1 MIFKPSPQQ
10 LNRTFGTPKAMEITR
25 SVVTGLMTGSQMPS
39 GSPENRAWNR
49 AYDRLYLACAD
60 FVVGYVKR
68 KFPYFNDADS
78 QDVLMD
84 TLVRLRHNVSSQ
96 VRKGNFDPD
105 QVKLE
110 AWVMKI
116 CFQAAV
122 DLRRKSSKRRGEF
135 SIDAA
140 NLKNEEGSFHEVFG
154 EEDQVMNWWLE
165 SEESEEQSG
174 KAGELMKALEELGG
188 RTQRML
194 AIFIDIL
201 SGAKP
206 VEIAERHG
214 VSRGT
219 VDNIKYELTWQLNTI
234 LKKMDDGM
242 PMIEAVMSTPAKP
255 PKKSKEH

>member
-1 MIFKPSPQQ
+1 MRFTPTSHQ
-10 LNRTFGTPKAMEITR
+10 LTRTYGIPKTMDITK

-60 FVVGYVKR
+60 FVVGYVRR
-68 KFPYFNDADS
+68 KFPYFNDADA

-105 QVKLE
+105 QVNLE
-110 AWVMKI
+110 SWVMKI

-122 DLRRKSSKRRGEF
+122 DLRRKSTKRRGEF

-140 NLKNEEGSFHEVFG
+140 NLEDEEGSFHELLG

-165 SEESEEQSG
+165 SEQTADQSG
-174 KAGELMKALEELGG
+174 KAGELMTALEELGG
-188 RTQRML
+188 RTKKML
-194 AIFIDIL
+194 AIFVDIL
-201 SGAKP
+201 RGGKP

-234 LKKMDDGM
+234 LRRMDDGK

-255 PKKSKEH
+255 PKKSKDK

>member
-1 MIFKPSPQQ
+1 MSFNPSQRQ
-10 LNRTFGTPKAMEITR
+10 LHRTNKNPKTMEIAR
-25 SVVTGLMTGSQMPS
+25 SVVTGLMAGSQMPS

-68 KFPYFNDADS
+68 KFPYFNDADA

-110 AWVMKI
+110 AWVMKL

-122 DLRRKSSKRRGEF
+122 DLRRKGNKRRGEF
-135 SIDAA
+135 SIDAV
-140 NLKNEEGSFHEVFG
+140 NLDNDEGSLHEVFG

-165 SEESEEQSG
+165 SEQTADQSG

-194 AIFIDIL
+194 SIFVDIL
-201 SGAKP
+201 RGEKP

-242 PMIEAVMSTPAKP
+242 PMSEAVMSTPAKP
-255 PKKSKEH
+255 PKKSKVK